1 MCSIWQPR
9 TIVWTDDTLYVS
21 RGDVIVETIPLH
33 EITSVDEMNEDSEVE
48 TLSHGSASIRQG
60 SSMIMKALESDGSD
74 KKSEVERLKAVGR
87 GHLQSILMLKTI
99 TDGFNFGRI
108 YYLNPNTDISSR
120 VLASQI
126 WTAAC
131 AAKARVEQKSRFR
144 KSQDFVMSFQQST
157 IFQMTMAALIML
169 VSTLLL
175 QCNVRIPKHEPNHYL
190 ILDFIRTSW
199 STPQRRSS
207 SPHLST
213 ATDS

>member
-1 MCSIWQPR
+1 
-9 TIVWTDDTLYVS
+9 
-21 RGDVIVETIPLH
+21 
-33 EITSVDEMNEDSEVE
+33 
-48 TLSHGSASIRQG
+48 
-60 SSMIMKALESDGSD
+60 MIMKALESDGSD

-175 QCNVRIPKHEPNHYL
+175 QCNVRIPKHEPT
-190 ILDFIRTSW
+190 IT
-199 STPQRRSS
+199 
-207 SPHLST
+207 
-213 ATDS
+213 